1 MSTTA
6 TAAAAGT
13 EEDTYIDY
21 DTFLSPTFSPYAFAN
36 TLIRSTNDPSD
47 SSIDLSTP
55 LSRVLFDLQEIDSHL
70 HGLTTASALPLI
82 SSVSTTHTASD
93 RVLSAVTTQL
103 EALNTTYAHLRRD
116 IAVRSTAASQVLTV
130 VERLHSVTSQLREIS
145 RALVLAR
152 QMELQLSDLLPAA
165 AVDHHLHHK
174 ALVRLAQSVLE
185 LHRGNVLASVDPNVE
200 IAAVLRNQVFRPA
213 ETAVL
218 QRAREGIT
226 EYHPIP
232 ISLAAGGGGSGG
244 GDKLAAPV
252 AATAMEGMR
261 GKATAGATALFLL
274 SSSSSKENNS
284 LLISA
289 VQGYINAAVNGSL
302 SALARSLTALS
313 TLDRSCTEVATRCQN
328 LVSLGSL
335 LHGIPRPDN
344 AEGGKKGEKTLL
356 DSVLDALDT
365 PSLQS
370 RFFRSLATGL
380 EPRVRE
386 VVNRGGANAR
396 ILKGAKERL
405 RNALKGTVERGLV
418 GLEGEKQMGGLDLAV
433 AVMLG
438 AVGSLGGR

>member
-1 MSTTA
+1 MSTT
-6 TAAAAGT
+6 AAAGT

-47 SSIDLSTP
+47 SSLDLSTP

-70 HGLTTASALPLI
+70 HGLTTTSALPLL

-93 RVLSAVTTQL
+93 LVLSAVTTQL

-116 IAVRSTAASQVLTV
+116 IAARSSAASQILTA

-152 QMELQLSDLLPAA
+152 QIELQLSDLLPAA
-165 AVDHHLHHK
+165 ADHHHHHHYK
-174 ALVRLAQSVLE
+174 ALVRLAQSILE
-185 LHRGNVLASVDPNVE
+185 LRRGNVLVSVDPDVE
-200 IAAVLRNQVFRPA
+200 IAVVLRNQVFRPA

-232 ISLAAGGGGSGG
+232 LAGG
-244 GDKLAAPV
+244 GDKLAA
-252 AATAMEGMR
+252 ATEGMR
-261 GKATAGATALFLL
+261 GKAAAGATALFLL
-274 SSSSSKENNS
+274 SSPKENE
-284 LLISA
+284 LLTSA

-302 SALARSLTALS
+302 SALTRSLTALS
-313 TLDRSCTEVATRCQN
+313 TLDRSCAEVATRCQN
-328 LVSLGSL
+328 LVSLGGL
-335 LHGIPRPDN
+335 LHGIPRPGS
-344 AEGGKKGEKTLL
+344 EGKKGETLL

-365 PSLQS
+365 PNLQS

-418 GLEGEKQMGGLDLAV
+418 GLEGEKQMGGLELAV

-438 AVGSLGGR
+438 AVGSLGR